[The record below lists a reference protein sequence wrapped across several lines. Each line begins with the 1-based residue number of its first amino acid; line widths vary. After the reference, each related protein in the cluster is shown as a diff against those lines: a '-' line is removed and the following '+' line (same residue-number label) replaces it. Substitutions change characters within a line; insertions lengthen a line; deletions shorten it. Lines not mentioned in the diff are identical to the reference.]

1 MLSLA
6 VYYSIYQSQL
16 VGTYNPKGDLVAYR
30 AKAVEQPTLKCE
42 CQRQSIPFRDFATPT
57 VDVNAACGWVKAD
70 LQANVSSCRSL
81 KLTGYCTSVRDACEQ
96 SDAFVT
102 WIRDEFNNSDVSST
116 SLLQEKALSYSTT
129 ASFESNF
136 KIGELVAGA
145 PKTTVKAWAAANMPR
160 IMRVLGDLATRVKA
174 QTKKN
179 NYADNPAGD
188 EFAERCAA
196 STPIICNGSFD
207 EVNQTDYDYALN
219 NDGNVPVNCTRAD
232 TTPSCN
238 ITMLADGSCNPE
250 CMSPECLFDGGDC
263 ATNSIVR
270 SDPRDLRQ
278 AFSLLDAHLSAD
290 SDLEAYGTSWL
301 DSTPDAFIDSTR
313 RRCDDPESWLKTETI
328 LEDVD
333 MYSSNFAG
341 YDFSLLAEKINV
353 QKSSGKYPKVG
364 GKKVEFRAS
373 IALGC
378 DQYEKELKENL
389 FEFYTAP
396 EFRVF
401 LNEMRKLTG
410 SDIFDTEPSVPYA
423 WTCGASY
430 YNAGDG
436 CDCGCG
442 TWDPDCENPSLPIFG
457 CHSSSDV
464 CSKAGTCQASS
475 SGGYYE
481 SNFDY
486 ANVDV
491 ASSNVPPEW
500 TCGAQYYGASDG
512 CDCACGAWDPDCD
525 DASMGVY
532 GCDDTVN
539 PQCVNSNGGTCQ
551 AGSSSTPGDDAS
563 YSSTPGD
570 DASYSS
576 TPGDD
581 ASYSS
586 TPGDDASSSSTP
598 DYIPAEWECAFS
610 YYGASDGCDCACGA
624 WDPDCDDALMSV
636 YGCDDT
642 VNPQCVNS
650 NGGTCQAESPYI
662 PGDSAASGSKRRRLQ
677 ANEDYDNDADIFRN
691 YLDPT
696 KDLYTTT
703 GFDFLEN
710 FAAPLMEKHTNL
722 EKAIEKLFVDRK
734 ALEVD
739 YEKYFTACKVSSCTY
754 TYMSASSFAGIAAVV
769 IGLLGGINNA
779 MNATFKI
786 VYSVMR
792 GVVVPTNSGTEETER
807 EGNET
812 PATEEVHSSRN
823 LV

>member
-1 MLSLA
+1 MTRSKIGASARVQAAVDEQEKRMNESWFGKIIPNDYEEYRKLVDPRPEEIANAFKLDVLGRIVTSLKYASTLIIMLSLA

-102 WIRDEFNNSDVSST
+102 WIRDEFNNSVVSST

-207 EVNQTDYDYALN
+207 EVNQTDYDYALI

-341 YDFSLLAEKINV
+341 RDFSLLAKRINV
-353 QKSSGKYPKVG
+353 QKSSGKYPTDG

-551 AGSSSTPGDDAS
+551 A
-563 YSSTPGD
+563 
-570 DASYSS
+570 
-576 TPGDD
+576 
-581 ASYSS
+581 
-586 TPGDDASSSSTP
+586 
-598 DYIPAEWECAFS
+598 
-610 YYGASDGCDCACGA
+610 
-624 WDPDCDDALMSV
+624 
-636 YGCDDT
+636 
-642 VNPQCVNS
+642 
-650 NGGTCQAESPYI
+650 ESPYI

-677 ANEDYDNDADIFRN
+677 ANEDYDNADIFRN

>member
-102 WIRDEFNNSDVSST
+102 WIRDEFNNSVVSST

-491 ASSNVPPEW
+491 ASSNVPLEW
-500 TCGAQYYGASDG
+500 TCGAAYYGASDG

-525 DASMGVY
+525 DASMV
-532 GCDDTVN
+532 
-539 PQCVNSNGGTCQ
+539 
-551 AGSSSTPGDDAS
+551 
-563 YSSTPGD
+563 
-570 DASYSS
+570 
-576 TPGDD
+576 
-581 ASYSS
+581 
-586 TPGDDASSSSTP
+586 
-598 DYIPAEWECAFS
+598 
-610 YYGASDGCDCACGA
+610 
-624 WDPDCDDALMSV
+624 L

-677 ANEDYDNDADIFRN
+677 ANEDYDNADIFRN

>member
-102 WIRDEFNNSDVSST
+102 WIRDEFNNSVVSST

-278 AFSLLDAHLSAD
+278 TFSLLDAHLSAD

-551 AGSSSTPGDDAS
+551 A
-563 YSSTPGD
+563 
-570 DASYSS
+570 
-576 TPGDD
+576 
-581 ASYSS
+581 
-586 TPGDDASSSSTP
+586 
-598 DYIPAEWECAFS
+598 
-610 YYGASDGCDCACGA
+610 
-624 WDPDCDDALMSV
+624 
-636 YGCDDT
+636 
-642 VNPQCVNS
+642 
-650 NGGTCQAESPYI
+650 ESPYI

>member
-102 WIRDEFNNSDVSST
+102 WIRDEFNNSVVSST

-551 AGSSSTPGDDAS
+551 A
-563 YSSTPGD
+563 
-570 DASYSS
+570 
-576 TPGDD
+576 
-581 ASYSS
+581 
-586 TPGDDASSSSTP
+586 
-598 DYIPAEWECAFS
+598 
-610 YYGASDGCDCACGA
+610 
-624 WDPDCDDALMSV
+624 
-636 YGCDDT
+636 
-642 VNPQCVNS
+642 
-650 NGGTCQAESPYI
+650 ESPYI

>member
-102 WIRDEFNNSDVSST
+102 WIRDEFNNSVVSST

-551 AGSSSTPGDDAS
+551 AGSSSTPGD
-563 YSSTPGD
+563 
-570 DASYSS
+570 
-576 TPGDD
+576 
-581 ASYSS
+581 
-586 TPGDDASSSSTP
+586 
-598 DYIPAEWECAFS
+598 
-610 YYGASDGCDCACGA
+610 
-624 WDPDCDDALMSV
+624 
-636 YGCDDT
+636 
-642 VNPQCVNS
+642 
-650 NGGTCQAESPYI
+650 
-662 PGDSAASGSKRRRLQ
+662 SAASGSKRRRLQ

>member
-102 WIRDEFNNSDVSST
+102 WIRDEFNNSVVSST

-232 TTPSCN
+232 TAPSCN

-263 ATNSIVR
+263 ATNSIVG

-551 AGSSSTPGDDAS
+551 A
-563 YSSTPGD
+563 
-570 DASYSS
+570 
-576 TPGDD
+576 
-581 ASYSS
+581 
-586 TPGDDASSSSTP
+586 
-598 DYIPAEWECAFS
+598 
-610 YYGASDGCDCACGA
+610 
-624 WDPDCDDALMSV
+624 
-636 YGCDDT
+636 
-642 VNPQCVNS
+642 
-650 NGGTCQAESPYI
+650 ESPYI

>member
-102 WIRDEFNNSDVSST
+102 WIRDEFNNSVVSST

-341 YDFSLLAEKINV
+341 YDFSHLAEKINV

-551 AGSSSTPGDDAS
+551 A
-563 YSSTPGD
+563 
-570 DASYSS
+570 
-576 TPGDD
+576 
-581 ASYSS
+581 
-586 TPGDDASSSSTP
+586 
-598 DYIPAEWECAFS
+598 
-610 YYGASDGCDCACGA
+610 
-624 WDPDCDDALMSV
+624 
-636 YGCDDT
+636 
-642 VNPQCVNS
+642 
-650 NGGTCQAESPYI
+650 ESPYI